1 MRSFDLIVAG
11 GGIAGCSAALAAARR
26 GKSVAL
32 LEKSVWPGGLATA
45 GLIYVYLPICDG
57 CGRQVSFGL
66 ARELLTAAHAY
77 GPGGDSGTLAGAR
90 PQAAERPALH
100 HLQPGLDGARAG

>member
-57 CGRQVSFGL
+57 CGRQVSVCL
-66 ARELLTAAHAY
+66 AR
-77 GPGGDSGTLAGAR
+77 
-90 PQAAERPALH
+90 
-100 HLQPGLDGARAG
+100 